1 MPTIISIIRA
11 ILLKPVSDVC
21 KLISKIINAWTLR
34 SKLAN
39 FCELVSGISIDDFEM
54 ESRITNGH
62 RVKSVIVQS
71 MLYTE

>member
-1 MPTIISIIRA
+1 MPTTISIIRA
-11 ILLKPVSDVC
+11 ILLKPVTDVC
-21 KLISKIINAWTLR
+21 VLISKIINAWTLR

-39 FCELVSGISIDDFEM
+39 FCELVSGISVDDLEM

-71 MLYTE
+71 MRYTE